1 MNRMLVIC
9 TSALTVALM
18 AFGAAT
24 TAGEFP
30 GSSADPGN
38 RIVCQDPFSGEYH
51 QSPGLCAQAVGEFLT
66 EQAPAY
72 GPGFTGGPGEA
83 FKYMRD
89 YFGMDVSNAHDCI
102 GLNCANHAGDL

>member
-51 QSPGLCAQAVGEFLT
+51 QSPGLCAQAVGEFIAENPQL
-66 EQAPAY
+66 EM
-72 GPGFTGGPGEA
+72 GPGFKGGPGQA
-83 FKYMRD
+83 FKFM
-89 YFGMDVSNAHDCI
+89 GASNAHEC
-102 GLNCANHAGDL
+102 LSANCGSHAGDLP